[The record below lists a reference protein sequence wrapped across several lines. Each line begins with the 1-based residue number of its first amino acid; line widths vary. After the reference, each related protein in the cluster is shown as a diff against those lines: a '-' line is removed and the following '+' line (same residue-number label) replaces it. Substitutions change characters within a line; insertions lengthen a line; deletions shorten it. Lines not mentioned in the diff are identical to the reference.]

1 MIREVDLATYLP
13 EFMQAYKE
21 PVAAL
26 EAESPEFNI
35 VWSAT
40 NRVLYNRF
48 IATADEYGISRFEK
62 IMGLYPEST
71 DTLEIRRTRIM
82 ARWFTTTPYTIR
94 MLISRVSTVLNYD
107 QKFFVALV
115 KDAYELI
122 LAVSSTEDIPVDE
135 LKYILS
141 EMVPVNML
149 YKIVWFLI
157 YTIEFKEQFRLQR
170 IWLKYRL
177 PYWNTRYLDGIWLLD
192 GERLLNSNRCR
203 AKVALNVC
211 LKVDMSDQE
220 TVANVAVVTKTR
232 DCWFLDGDKLLD
244 GTRKLNSLY
253 KKEAVD

>member
-26 EAESPEFNI
+26 EAENPEFNI
-35 VWSAT
+35 AWNAT

-71 DTLEIRRTRIM
+71 DTLEMRRTRVM

-94 MLISRVSTVLNYD
+94 MLISRVSTVLNHD

-122 LAVSSTEDIPVDE
+122 LTVNSTEDIPVDE

-149 YKIVWFLI
+149 YKIVWLII

-170 IWLKYRL
+170 IRLKYRI
-177 PYWNTRYLDGIWLLD
+177 PYWDTQYLDGTWLLD
-192 GERLLNSNRCR
+192 GANLMNATRGCVRMNMVLGSWKAINQ
-203 AKVALNVC
+203 NVG
-211 LKVDMSDQE
+211 D
-220 TVANVAVVTKTR
+220 VAVTIR
-232 DCWFLDGDKLLD
+232 RNLWHLNGANLLD
-244 GTRKLNSLY
+244 GSHLLNAFS
-253 KKEAVD
+253 KKEDI